1 MLMSVLFLQCFT
13 RVEWSFVCLTLLL
26 EGIKSLGQILCLSE
40 LFFLQ
45 WLLPETYR
53 HWLRV
58 LGYHSDVR
66 QKQLF
71 HLLCKPFLWS
81 KHAVIHAEVRTV
93 FQPEIWL
100 SLAWAAFSSTDCYLY
115 FQSVI
120 PGSFRSVLFPL
131 CVEFIGFGKRS
142 FSIAVACASLFRNS
156 RLLVVRDTCRDSER
170 NNFQL
175 AKMPVLVPGS
185 SAGTGDFS
193 AVSVPLCSL
202 HPHLRIRGYLDFFPS
217 LAFEGFEG
225 LSASPSCW
233 FLCEWE
239 RKWRGLQLILV
250 CQVSDFPVGFEGIGT
265 GWIWSWEMP
274 GPQVA
279 NEERKICF

>member
-1 MLMSVLFLQCFT
+1 MKLCMPYSTIGEHEVFGADSV
-13 RVEWSFVCLTLLL
+13 SFWA
-26 EGIKSLGQILCLSE
+26 
-40 LFFLQ
+40 FFLQ
-45 WLLPETYR
+45 RLLPETYK

-131 CVEFIGFGKRS
+131 CVQFIGFGKRS
-142 FSIAVACASLFRNS
+142 FNITVACASLFRNS

-202 HPHLRIRGYLDFFPS
+202 HPHLRIRGYLDFFPL
-217 LAFEGFEG
+217 LAFEGFESLSIPKLLVSMRVGKETERTAADFG
-225 LSASPSCW
+225 LSGLWFSCRIW
-233 FLCEWE
+233 RHRYRVNLELRDARPPGSKWGEKDMFLG
-239 RKWRGLQLILV
+239 RF
-250 CQVSDFPVGFEGIGT
+250 S
-265 GWIWSWEMP
+265 
-274 GPQVA
+274 
-279 NEERKICF
+279 